1 MLRQTWRPLTRP
13 IVLLFLV
20 LDSIRT
26 ITAFSS
32 PLPDLGS
39 PMFAAKLGIR
49 TASAVITGVP
59 GLWCGNLLHPNFKLL
74 HPNGFSPMRLSC
86 TRTAPR
92 LFASE
97 VSGVLDGEK
106 GIYNETNTK
115 SQPANHLRST
125 GMLSRM
131 YMKPSNR
138 QR

>member
-13 IVLLFLV
+13 IFLLFLV

-26 ITAFSS
+26 ITAFSF

-49 TASAVITGVP
+49 TASAVITRVP
-59 GLWCGNLLHPNFKLL
+59 GLWCGNLL

-106 GIYNETNTK
+106 GMYNETNTK